1 MRHLTSTRRQAS
13 ERSSLLYSQ
22 CQYHRADL
30 HAYNIC
36 HLSALSFN
44 KYMLSTTACDRL
56 VNPSG
61 SLPLP
66 VGDRWVLQLV
76 VDVFIRL
83 DFCCRGYVEETG
95 D

>member
-1 MRHLTSTRRQAS
+1 MRHLTSTRLQAVS
-13 ERSSLLYSQ
+13 GAAS
-22 CQYHRADL
+22 CIVNAKYHRADL

-36 HLSALSFN
+36 HLSVLSFN

-61 SLPLP
+61 SLLLP
-66 VGDRWVLQLV
+66 VGDRWVIQLV

-83 DFCCRGYVEETG
+83 YFSCGGSVE
-95 D
+95 